1 MGRTENINVFQ
12 DTMNLCKNND
22 RIRESVHNSAEGQK
36 LILEEDAIVES
47 DKNRYKEKARIT
59 VSAKRTFEAASRYK
73 NTKTAVHNFASAS
86 NPGGGVERG
95 ANAQEECLCRCSGL
109 FKCLNAPDAWSGFY
123 MAHRAEHNPIH
134 NDDIIYTPDV
144 LVFKS
149 DTVKPELMDELL
161 AIHKKRLRRILDVAL
176 NNKVETIVLGA
187 FGCGAFMN
195 NPNVVA
201 QASKNVLNEYL
212 YAFKN
217 IEFAVYCSPKD
228 DINYRIFDGVL
239 KPYTK

>member
-109 FKCLNAPDAWSGFY
+109 FKCLNAPDAWSESTWHTGQNIIQSTMMISFT
-123 MAHRAEHNPIH
+123 HQTFWFSRAIP
-134 NDDIIYTPDV
+134 
-144 LVFKS
+144 
-149 DTVKPELMDELL
+149 
-161 AIHKKRLRRILDVAL
+161 
-176 NNKVETIVLGA
+176 
-187 FGCGAFMN
+187 
-195 NPNVVA
+195 
-201 QASKNVLNEYL
+201 
-212 YAFKN
+212 
-217 IEFAVYCSPKD
+217 
-228 DINYRIFDGVL
+228 
-239 KPYTK
+239 

>member
-109 FKCLNAPDAWSGFY
+109 FKCLNAPMRGVDSTWHTGQNIIQSTMMISFT
-123 MAHRAEHNPIH
+123 HQTFWFSRAIP
-134 NDDIIYTPDV
+134 
-144 LVFKS
+144 
-149 DTVKPELMDELL
+149 
-161 AIHKKRLRRILDVAL
+161 
-176 NNKVETIVLGA
+176 
-187 FGCGAFMN
+187 
-195 NPNVVA
+195 
-201 QASKNVLNEYL
+201 
-212 YAFKN
+212 
-217 IEFAVYCSPKD
+217 
-228 DINYRIFDGVL
+228 
-239 KPYTK
+239 

>member
-36 LILEEDAIVES
+36 LILEE
-47 DKNRYKEKARIT
+47 
-59 VSAKRTFEAASRYK
+59 
-73 NTKTAVHNFASAS
+73 AS

-149 DTVKPELMDELL
+149 DTVKPELMDE
-161 AIHKKRLRRILDVAL
+161 ADWYTVDVITC
-176 NNKVETIVLGA
+176 VWMRGFHE
-187 FGCGAFMN
+187 
-195 NPNVVA
+195 
-201 QASKNVLNEYL
+201 
-212 YAFKN
+212 
-217 IEFAVYCSPKD
+217 
-228 DINYRIFDGVL
+228 
-239 KPYTK
+239 

>member
-109 FKCLNAPDAWSGFY
+109 SLIP
-123 MAHRAEHNPIH
+123 HLTLPT
-134 NDDIIYTPDV
+134 TPYV
-144 LVFKS
+144 
-149 DTVKPELMDELL
+149 
-161 AIHKKRLRRILDVAL
+161 
-176 NNKVETIVLGA
+176 
-187 FGCGAFMN
+187 
-195 NPNVVA
+195 
-201 QASKNVLNEYL
+201 
-212 YAFKN
+212 
-217 IEFAVYCSPKD
+217 
-228 DINYRIFDGVL
+228 
-239 KPYTK
+239 

>member
-109 FKCLNAPDAWSGFY
+109 LSA
-123 MAHRAEHNPIH
+123 
-134 NDDIIYTPDV
+134 
-144 LVFKS
+144 
-149 DTVKPELMDELL
+149 
-161 AIHKKRLRRILDVAL
+161 
-176 NNKVETIVLGA
+176 
-187 FGCGAFMN
+187 
-195 NPNVVA
+195 
-201 QASKNVLNEYL
+201 
-212 YAFKN
+212 
-217 IEFAVYCSPKD
+217 
-228 DINYRIFDGVL
+228 
-239 KPYTK
+239 